1 MPAIKIQQLLKEN
14 HEHHLEVLK
23 MKIELKRVQ
32 DELQEYQNFYQFGER
47 EVLMEEICSLRNQLH
62 FYVDSSSTAAT
73 KQYPPLQLTYS
84 SEPSLE
90 ANLTAIPDLTEAS
103 TKANANPESTED
115 SAKVKLEQE
124 KSQWTEAES
133 RWISL
138 TEKLRAEL
146 ETSRLLAEKRKQELD
161 TERKCAEELNETM
174 QMAIEGHAR
183 ILEQYADLEE
193 KHIQLLD
200 RHRKIQDGID
210 DVKEAASRAAGVRG
224 ADSKFINALA
234 AEISALKAEKEKE
247 MEILRDENRGLRA
260 QLKDTAEAVQ
270 AAGELLVRL
279 NEAEEGVITAQVCKE
294 SMWIFKFQLSKNQC
308 IFSIVSP
315 TLIAFISIPPP
326 FSLPTLLQYCPSF
339 ISKNLFLIKYTH
351 CFSYSHS

>member
-1 MPAIKIQQLLKEN
+1 
-14 HEHHLEVLK
+14 

-161 TERKCAEELNETM
+161 TERKCAEELNKTM
-174 QMAIEGHAR
+174 QMAIEGHTR
-183 ILEQYADLEE
+183 TLEQYADLEE
-193 KHIQLLD
+193 KHIQLLE

-210 DVKEAASRAAGVRG
+210 DVKEAASGAGVRG
-224 ADSKFINALA
+224 ADSKFINDLA

-247 MEILRDENRGLRA
+247 KEMKILRDENR
-260 QLKDTAEAVQ
+260 
-270 AAGELLVRL
+270 
-279 NEAEEGVITAQVCKE
+279 
-294 SMWIFKFQLSKNQC
+294 
-308 IFSIVSP
+308 
-315 TLIAFISIPPP
+315 
-326 FSLPTLLQYCPSF
+326 
-339 ISKNLFLIKYTH
+339 
-351 CFSYSHS
+351 